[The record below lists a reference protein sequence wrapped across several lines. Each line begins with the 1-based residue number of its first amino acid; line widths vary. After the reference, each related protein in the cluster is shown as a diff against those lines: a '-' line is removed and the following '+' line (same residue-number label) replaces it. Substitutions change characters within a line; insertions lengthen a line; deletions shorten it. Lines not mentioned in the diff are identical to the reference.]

1 MSVQESSKKARF
13 LTTGQVAERCGVN
26 FRTVIRWIQKGYL
39 KAHRLPGARAD
50 HRIAAEE
57 FERFLSAQEW
67 NSSTSS
73 EEDKEPIGILVV
85 DDDLQVSRSLE
96 RTLKRQGFRTWV
108 ANDGFSAGA
117 LLNQHHPQLMTLDL
131 KMKDID
137 GISVLKSVRLNPD
150 LVDLKILV
158 VSGDRPEKLEQALK
172 AGADRTLAKPFR
184 GQDLIQNIIELL
196 GKEKSYGKSKHS
208 RR

>member
-1 MSVQESSKKARF
+1 MSDSDLNKKARF

-50 HRIAAEE
+50 HRIATEE
-57 FERFLSAQEW
+57 FERFLSAQDW
-67 NSSTSS
+67 NASPTK
-73 EEDKEPIGILVV
+73 EDAKNIPVVLVV
-85 DDDLQVSRSLE
+85 EDDLQVSRSLE
-96 RTLKRQGFRTWV
+96 RTLTRQGFKTWV

-117 LLNQHHPQLMTLDL
+117 LLNQHRPQLMTLDL
-131 KMKDID
+131 RMKGID
-137 GISVLKSVRLNPD
+137 GISVLKSVRMNPD
-150 LVDLKILV
+150 LANLKILV

-172 AGADRTLAKPFR
+172 AGADRILAKPFR
-184 GQDLIQNIIELL
+184 GQDLIQSVLELL
-196 GKEKSYGKSKHS
+196 GKENPHGKPKHS